1 MKEAELVKQKSVTHP
16 GPLRYQ
22 VIHCVF
28 CDGNTD
34 GHVGR
39 VMYLEQPWTVHA
51 GRHRAHLRGSQE
63 VSNMELYLERNK
75 DVGFIVFQDYV
86 CCGEPNT
93 VNRNRLGRGVDTRLM
108 SMMVAEH
115 IDIVSDDLRST
126 LADLSDVAF
135 EGVPHP
141 KFGRTEDEEE
151 DAGSEYVIDDES
163 SGYDIG
169 ESLDVSYPYL
179 WFYHRRHKLSDVIDC
194 LEDSDKGHVN
204 VFCGYIQDRMAD
216 EWAAVD
222 KLISKGEISAE
233 YIRYIYVS
241 LLTKL
246 VDRVANSH
254 RFQER
259 LLSRRQKA
267 PREPSYRRLWL
278 QTGSMSTFHGAP
290 INSRPL

>member
-1 MKEAELVKQKSVTHP
+1 MEEAELVKQKSATHR

-28 CDGNTD
+28 CDDKTD
-34 GHVGR
+34 GNVGR
-39 VMYLEQPWTVHA
+39 VMYLEQPWTVQA
-51 GRHRAHLRGSQE
+51 GRHRAHLRGSQQ

-86 CCGEPNT
+86 CCGEKPSP
-93 VNRNRLGRGVDTRLM
+93 VNRNRFGREVDTRLM
-108 SMMVAEH
+108 SMLVAEH

-135 EGVPHP
+135 EGIPHP
-141 KFGRTEDEEE
+141 KFGRMEDEEE
-151 DAGSEYVIDDES
+151 DAGSEYVIDDDS

-179 WFYHRRHKLSDVIDC
+179 WFYHRRHKLSEVIDC
-194 LEDSDKGHVN
+194 LEDSDKEHVN

-233 YIRYIYVS
+233 YVRYIYVS
-241 LLTKL
+241 LWTKL
-246 VDRVANSH
+246 VDRVSLTITDSRRYCCLVSRRRRENQVTGVSGYRLA
-254 RFQER
+254 RC
-259 LLSRRQKA
+259 LLSTR
-267 PREPSYRRLWL
+267 PR
-278 QTGSMSTFHGAP
+278 
-290 INSRPL
+290 